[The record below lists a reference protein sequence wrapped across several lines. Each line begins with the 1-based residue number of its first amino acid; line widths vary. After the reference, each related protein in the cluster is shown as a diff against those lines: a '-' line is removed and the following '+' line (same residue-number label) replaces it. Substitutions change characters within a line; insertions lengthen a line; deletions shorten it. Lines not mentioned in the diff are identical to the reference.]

1 MRSLLSLRAT
11 SDFCCSFEMLRLERL
26 SLSLLLVLRSFKTRE
41 IYSRRFVL
49 SGIGGVKL
57 VLSLNG
63 CLCSFWVSLKKYLRY
78 MLRLY
83 CRKDV

>member
-1 MRSLLSLRAT
+1 MGNT
-11 SDFCCSFEMLRLERL
+11 VSDFCCSFEILRLERL

-49 SGIGGVKL
+49 SSIGGVKL
-57 VLSLNG
+57 LLSLNG
-63 CLCSFWVSLKKYLRY
+63 CLCSYLVSLKKYLIY
-78 MLRLY
+78 MLRRY